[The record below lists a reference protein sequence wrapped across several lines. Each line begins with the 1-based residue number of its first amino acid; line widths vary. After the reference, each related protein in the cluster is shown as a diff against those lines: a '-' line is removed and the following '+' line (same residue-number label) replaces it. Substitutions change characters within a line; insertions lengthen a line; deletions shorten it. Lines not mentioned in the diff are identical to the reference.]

1 MPVTD
6 SMKRGVYIIV
16 GSIAL
21 ALGALGLF
29 LPVLPTTP
37 FVILAAACYYR
48 GSERL
53 HAWILESRW
62 FGEMIR
68 NYQAGRGVTLGTK
81 IKAVGLMWLTI
92 TVSATVYVDSL
103 IARVLM
109 YAVAIGVTIYLV
121 RLPMLK
127 EGRGSSSPRAPETSK
142 AGL

>member
-1 MPVTD
+1 LGGSTESQEMPVTD
-6 SMKRGVYIIV
+6 SMKRGVYIII
-16 GSIAL
+16 GSLAL

-29 LPVLPTTP
+29 LPLLPTTP

-92 TVSATVYVDSL
+92 TVSATFYVDSL
-103 IARVLM
+103 LARVLM
-109 YAVAIGVTIYLV
+109 YGVAIGVTIYLV
-121 RLPMLK
+121 RLPTLK
-127 EGRGSSSPRAPETSK
+127 EDRPQK
-142 AGL
+142 Y

>member
-6 SMKRGVYIIV
+6 SLKRGVYIIV
-16 GSIAL
+16 GSMAL

-37 FVILAAACYYR
+37 FVILAAACYYK
-48 GSERL
+48 GSGRL

-68 NYQAGRGVTLGTK
+68 NYQAGRGITLSTK

-92 TVSATVYVDSL
+92 TVSATFYVDSL
-103 IARVLM
+103 LARVLM
-109 YAVAIGVTIYLV
+109 YGVAIGVTIYLA
-121 RLPMLK
+121 RQPTLK
-127 EGRGSSSPRAPETSK
+127 EGNPPK
-142 AGL
+142 Y